1 MKTFKDF
8 IKSKTVLSEAEEKE
22 REKNWKQEFINL
34 EPGFK
39 PHSNMR
45 PVIQAFLD
53 SGNIELTNDISKKVT
68 MPKKALYLVGGAVR
82 DIVRGDRPKDF
93 DMATNA
99 TPEQI
104 ALILHNAG
112 FKVPTR
118 NDENGRPAP
127 DYDRSGKHDA
137 NDVKKAKEMHLS
149 FKPNLQEEGDDKIWY
164 LKGRDAS
171 ADNKPFV
178 IGAVVNGEEFE
189 IATFRKDA
197 KTVNGQ
203 SEVNFVDN
211 PLEDAERRD
220 FTMNAMYIELSK
232 ADGENKRLYDPTKK
246 GYADANEGRI
256 RAVGKA
262 DKRFEE
268 DGLRVMRAVRFH
280 SKYGSDK
287 TMDPELATS
296 IPKFAELR
304 GIALERV
311 REEFLKG
318 LDDKTIDPT
327 KYVRTY
333 AKFGLLARVFPGV
346 SVRTSVPTQLKNK
359 RDRFL
364 AIAWMLQDN
373 PIEKVRAVLAG
384 TRSSP
389 EGEAHTGWSNQER
402 EIVCY
407 LLKLKEFDR
416 DELDE
421 LLKGRKVLG
430 ITPDQIRR
438 WVDMFDMVKGSAVT
452 TPRPMWASHVKQ
464 FADFEPDQRQLV
476 AWHAKGEDG
485 KSTGEV
491 HPEIVRRKMAEV
503 PPHFRGSVVKD
514 INRQRLRD
522 MFDAQGAF

>member
-1 MKTFKDF
+1 MKSFKQF
-8 IKSKTVLSEAEEKE
+8 ISQKRVLAEAEEKE

-34 EPGFK
+34 DPGFK

-45 PVIQAFLD
+45 HVIQAFLD
-53 SGNIELTNDISKKVT
+53 SGSIELTNDTSKKVT

-82 DIVRGDRPKDF
+82 DIVRGERPKDF

-104 ALILHNAG
+104 AMILHNAG

-118 NDENGRPAP
+118 NDESGRPMP

-137 NDVKKAKEMHLS
+137 ADVAKAKEMKIS
-149 FKPNLQEEGDDKIWY
+149 FKPALQEDGDEKIWY

-232 ADGENKRLYDPTKK
+232 AEGENKRLYDPTKK

-268 DGLRVMRAVRFH
+268 DGLRVMRAIRFH
-280 SKYGSDK
+280 SKYGSEK
-287 TMDPELATS
+287 TMDPELAAA

-318 LDDKTIDPT
+318 LDDKNIDPA

-333 AKFGLLARVFPGV
+333 SRFGLLSRVFPGV
-346 SVRTSVPTQLKNK
+346 SVRDSVPTQLKNK

-373 PIEKVRAVLAG
+373 PNEKVREVLAG
-384 TRSSP
+384 TRRSP
-389 EGEAHTGWSNQER
+389 DGEVHTGWSNQER
-402 EIVCY
+402 DIVCY

-421 LLKGRKVLG
+421 LLKGRRMLG
-430 ITPDQIRR
+430 VTPEQIRK
-438 WVDMFDMVKGSAVT
+438 WVEMFDVVKGGTVAS
-452 TPRPMWASHVKQ
+452 PRPMWASHVKQ

-476 AWHAKGEDG
+476 AWHAKDGEG

-491 HPEIVRRKMAEV
+491 HPEILRRKMHDV
-503 PPHFRGSVVKD
+503 PPNFRGSVVKD

-522 MFDAQGAF
+522 MFDSQGAF